1 MSVRE
6 VSSVTSS
13 AEVQKLES
21 AKVQTA
27 HIVADH
33 LSHARKTTKRYQPQ
47 KPKLYQTPQRR
58 MIALAQTMEVVQ
70 QQIADLNLECVE
82 ELIEKVATWTK
93 DEMAKSSQMNE
104 TDHNGLFLRM
114 LSGAGAAATFAVG
127 LYLLRD
133 QNISKWTSGG
143 MVAAGVG
150 SGFCMAANEIGV
162 HPAITAILSLSLG
175 VMGFSLGGAPNLASV
190 TSHTTQLVMQSISL
204 LQGIMQS
211 MGQVRAAHSKYENA
225 KIDLERMELRDSLRL
240 TQTKL
245 GEKLE
250 NATST
255 LESINPMH
263 ERMQQ
268 LLNEQN
274 RLKNRIISSMAPAA

>member
-1 MSVRE
+1 
-6 VSSVTSS
+6 
-13 AEVQKLES
+13 
-21 AKVQTA
+21 
-27 HIVADH
+27 
-33 LSHARKTTKRYQPQ
+33 
-47 KPKLYQTPQRR
+47 
-58 MIALAQTMEVVQ
+58 
-70 QQIADLNLECVE
+70 
-82 ELIEKVATWTK
+82 
-93 DEMAKSSQMNE
+93 
-104 TDHNGLFLRM
+104 
-114 LSGAGAAATFAVG
+114 
-127 LYLLRD
+127 
-133 QNISKWTSGG
+133 
-143 MVAAGVG
+143 
-150 SGFCMAANEIGV
+150 MAANEIGV

-250 NATST
+250 NAKST